1 MSAGI
6 SVPIGFE
13 QEPDASLGLV
23 QPDLDQ
29 ARGGDS
35 GGERGCGARH
45 AGIEQPRG
53 ECPEVC
59 AARGNIVLKCER
71 RETEAAMVVIDS
83 GPGLGLAIARG
94 IVESHGGRIWA
105 ESRVGA
111 GSSFHFTLPLASE
124 HRELRL
130 TA

>member
-1 MSAGI
+1 M
-6 SVPIGFE
+6 
-13 QEPDASLGLV
+13 
-23 QPDLDQ
+23 
-29 ARGGDS
+29 
-35 GGERGCGARH
+35 
-45 AGIEQPRG
+45 
-53 ECPEVC
+53 
-59 AARGNIVLKCER
+59 LKRER

-83 GPGLGLAIARG
+83 GPGIAKEDLDRLFEKFWQRRRSDKRGVGLGLAIARG
-94 IVESHGGRIWA
+94 IVEAHGGRIWA